1 MRFPVLASLFLL
13 TLSRFLCGQQPI
25 TFQQREDLNYE
36 RRISKLEAER
46 AALKEDM
53 KAATDNIAR
62 LQEGLKTVREQA
74 KSADDLSKTNES
86 RIGEITWVGRGIFGA
101 VLFIMGVMATQ
112 FITKFMSSREPRI
125 IKPD

>member
-62 LQEGLKTVREQA
+62 LQEGLN
-74 KSADDLSKTNES
+74 LSKTNES

-101 VLFIMGVMATQ
+101 VLFIMGVVATQ